1 MVYTE
6 PNSVCY
12 LTPIDTKSL
21 SPNEFF
27 SAKEDDRFGF
37 RLTSNLFDERYS
49 VISKGFFPEYSPVT
63 SEHTFKRELDGYS
76 LKNVFSSEYHASIGY
91 IVALNAGNTPYSDY
105 PYGDL
110 SNNVVENSLNP
121 DILQAFNDI
130 KALSGKSLKSEFI
143 NAVAKLLIRDEL
155 KYFNRSKVIMIEKP
169 LSTPDMEG
177 CQELFKLSKQ
187 KGVFVTCSFNHT
199 LTPNTNMASDLI
211 SDGLIKNGKSIHV
224 RWLEH
229 WGGIFDA
236 HPWLDGP
243 QDSYLGFSDRGGG
256 ACGEHSH
263 GISIW
268 QHFSHLLNQGKI
280 SEVTS
285 TMKIVND
292 TYDETTQILVKSE
305 NGIIGTIIQDVVT
318 NPPVKKARIQ
328 GEDGYLEWIVNYSD
342 SEDALMWTGD
352 HGRPRC
358 TPFFKSR
365 PDDFKWEIEHIE
377 DILDNKTDRDSSPIS
392 LERGLDVMLVIA
404 AAHLSNETGKKVK
417 IDYKKGYS
425 LEALNVI

>member
-1 MVYTE
+1 MRE
-6 PNSVCY
+6 
-12 LTPIDTKSL
+12 
-21 SPNEFF
+21 
-27 SAKEDDRFGF
+27 
-37 RLTSNLFDERYS
+37 RLKLINKVKIY
-49 VISKGFFPEYSPVT
+49 GA
-63 SEHTFKRELDGYS
+63 G
-76 LKNVFSSEYHASIGY
+76 SIGNHLAHACRNKGWD
-91 IVALNAGNTPYSDY
+91 VTVCDRDDDALTRMK
-105 PYGDL
+105 
-110 SNNVVENSLNP
+110 
-121 DILQAFNDI
+121 NDI
-130 KALSGKSLKSEFI
+130 YPSRYGKWDESIKLSRDASGMQTKYFDVVIIGTPPESHVPLALK
-143 NAVAKLLIRDEL
+143 EL
-155 KYFNRSKVIMIEKP
+155 KYFNPEVIMIEKP

-177 CQELFKLSKQ
+177 CQELFELSEQ
-187 KGVFVTCSFNHT
+187 KGVFVTCSYNHT
-199 LTPNTNMASDLI
+199 LTPNTNMASELI
-211 SDGLIKNGKSIHV
+211 SNGLIKNGKSIHV

-318 NPPVKKARIQ
+318 DPSVKKARIQ

-342 SEDALMWTGD
+342 SEDALICTSYYPSGEGAFR
-352 HGRPRC
+352 GRFPKC
-358 TPFFKSR
+358 IPFFKSR

>member
-1 MVYTE
+1 LAYACRNKGWDVT
-6 PNSVCY
+6 VCDRDDDA
-12 LTPIDTKSL
+12 LTRMKNDIYPSRYGEWDESIKL
-21 SPNEFF
+21 SRN
-27 SAKEDDRFGF
+27 
-37 RLTSNLFDERYS
+37 
-49 VISKGFFPEYSPVT
+49 T
-63 SEHTFKRELDGYS
+63 SEIQAEYFDVVIIGTPPESHVS
-76 LKNVFSSEYHASIGY
+76 L
-91 IVALNAGNTPYSDY
+91 AL
-105 PYGDL
+105 
-110 SNNVVENSLNP
+110 
-121 DILQAFNDI
+121 
-130 KALSGKSLKSEFI
+130 K
-143 NAVAKLLIRDEL
+143 EL

-169 LSTPDMEG
+169 LCTPDMEG

-243 QDSYLGFSDRGGG
+243 QDSYLGFSNRGGG

-263 GISIW
+263 AISIW

-280 SEVTS
+280 SEVIS
-285 TMKIVND
+285 TMQIVND

-352 HGRPRC
+352 HGMTSVKGSRYI
-358 TPFFKSR
+358 PFFKSR